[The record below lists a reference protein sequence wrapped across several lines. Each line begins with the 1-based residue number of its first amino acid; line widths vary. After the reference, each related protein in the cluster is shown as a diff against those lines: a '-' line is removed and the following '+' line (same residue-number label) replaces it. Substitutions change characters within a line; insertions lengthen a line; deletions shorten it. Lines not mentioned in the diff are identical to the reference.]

1 MVKDLEGIVFRL
13 IRQLQDL
20 LECIYSHFLYLTIFY
35 FIFVLYFLWHTN
47 FLFLLGFQLQLTAQF
62 PSSSLH
68 IRTTPPLL
76 STPTVLFV
84 THFISTLPMQHTL
97 SFPRGSSSWIALSW
111 RRKHYG
117 HSKRLELLVQR
128 HGVSSRTTWI
138 FCCSETDWRVL
149 GKTREISRDSWR
161 RGRNLTLKS
170 LN

>member
-84 THFISTLPMQHTL
+84 THFISTLPMQHTFL
-97 SFPRGSSSWIALSW
+97 VFPPRILFLDCFILKKEALRSFETSGTTCPKTRGSIPDDVN
-111 RRKHYG
+111 
-117 HSKRLELLVQR
+117 LLL
-128 HGVSSRTTWI
+128 
-138 FCCSETDWRVL
+138 F
-149 GKTREISRDSWR
+149 
-161 RGRNLTLKS
+161 RN
-170 LN
+170 